1 MLWLAL
7 GVLPIALD
15 GGSQLVS
22 QLPLGLL
29 PFRESTA
36 LLRTITGALFGVMS
50 VWFAYPNVQD
60 SMQENLHAVEH
71 AGTGPRTSPA

>member
-22 QLPLGLL
+22 QLAIGLL

-50 VWFAYPNVQD
+50 VWFAYPNFED
-60 SMQENLHAVEH
+60 SMQENLRAVERSG
-71 AGTGPRTSPA
+71 AGSRVSPA